1 MKETAKQQLEIL
13 NTKRGNIVNNINN
26 INLKILTLQAQLE
39 KEEKALERIENTIAN
54 FGKKKAKESSNQSE
68 ESPSPTGKSEEKE
81 SLSN

>member
-1 MKETAKQQLEIL
+1 MKETAKQQLDIL

-39 KEEKALERIENTIAN
+39 KEEKALERIDNTIAN
-54 FGKKKAKESSNQSE
+54 FGKKKAKEQSNQSE
-68 ESPSPTGKSEEKE
+68 DLPSPTEKSEEKE

>member
-39 KEEKALERIENTIAN
+39 KEEKALERIDNTIAN
-54 FGKKKAKESSNQSE
+54 FGKKKAKESSIQSE
-68 ESPSPTGKSEEKE
+68 DSPSPTEKSEEKE

>member
-13 NTKRGNIVNNINN
+13 STKRGNIVNNINN

-54 FGKKKAKESSNQSE
+54 FGKKQAKEPSSQSE
-68 ESPSPTGKSEEKE
+68 DSPSPTEKSEEKE